1 MTTAPCSTR
10 HALPADLDV
19 LASFAATLWPDGT
32 TESHAEHFALILRG
46 EPPSTLPLL
55 LFVAEVEGDL
65 AGFLE
70 VGLRSHADGCD
81 PSHPVAFVEGWFVAE
96 THRAR
101 GVGRALVSAAEEWG
115 REQGCREIASDTW
128 LDNQPSQ
135 RAHEAL
141 GFTETDRVVTY
152 RKALPR
158 SPPPPAHPSPR

>member
-46 EPPSTLPLL
+46 EPPSTLPLV

-101 GVGRALVSAAEEWG
+101 GVGPRA
-115 REQGCREIASDTW
+115 RERRRGMGPRTRLS
-128 LDNQPSQ
+128 
-135 RAHEAL
+135 R
-141 GFTETDRVVTY
+141 DRVGHVA
-152 RKALPR
+152 R
-158 SPPPPAHPSPR
+158 